1 MIKTVEIQKR
11 ASRAALA
18 GLLAV
23 SLCGGTMLGGGCVPG
38 VRGPSHREQDVGGRH
53 AFL

>member
-23 SLCGGTMLGGGCVPG
+23 SLCGGTMLGGGSLRTRAKSP
-38 VRGPSHREQDVGGRH
+38 
-53 AFL
+53 

>member
-11 ASRAALA
+11 ASKAALA

-23 SLCGGTMLGGGCVPG
+23 SLCGGAMLGGGVPG
-38 VRGPSHREQDVGGRH
+38 VRGPSHRE
-53 AFL
+53 

>member
-23 SLCGGTMLGGGCVPG
+23 SLCGGTMLGGCVPC
-38 VRGPSHREQDVGGRH
+38 VRGPSHREQDVGGGH

>member
-23 SLCGGTMLGGGCVPG
+23 SLCGGTMLGGGVCSLRTRAKSP
-38 VRGPSHREQDVGGRH
+38 
-53 AFL
+53 

>member
-11 ASRAALA
+11 ASKAALA

-23 SLCGGTMLGGGCVPG
+23 SLCGGTMLGGVCP
-38 VRGPSHREQDVGGRH
+38 RRTRAKSP
-53 AFL
+53 

>member
-23 SLCGGTMLGGGCVPG
+23 SLCGGTMLGGGCSLRTRAKSP
-38 VRGPSHREQDVGGRH
+38 
-53 AFL
+53 